1 MSRFSKNDSK
11 TVATETTQLFRTNA
25 LPDQPDLEDKNRRAT
40 NEPE

>member
-1 MSRFSKNDSK
+1 MSRFSKNDNK
-11 TVATETTQLFRTNA
+11 TVVTKTTKLFRTKS